1 MWERHNLEESDW
13 CIQPIKLLHHSEP
26 LSSLFPLAVAPVHPH
41 AGGPGESL
49 TSGLPLT
56 APPPPFWG
64 RLCGVRLSRPQLQD
78 DCRQDEEESVP
89 AQGNS
94 EASPHHHPRQT
105 PAWWEDLYLQLLHRL
120 RKQKTKQAKS
130 GHRKRQGRRFQ
141 HQIYANYDQK
151 VLRLHLQESRNSTPS
166 LQGCLY
172 MHLCVFPWARAN
184 LRFLSNHPFICDLC
198 REQASASVPIWLFML
213 RTINGSWAATQ
224 RRVRHVRSIVQKRSM
239 LLHFLLDIFTVLCTV
254 TLSNG
259 SDCQWEA
266 LM

>member
-1 MWERHNLEESDW
+1 MHSTHQTITPQWT
-13 CIQPIKLLHHSEP
+13 PLLPFPSCCCP
-26 LSSLFPLAVAPVHPH
+26 SPSTCRRPWWVVDFRTSPDSS
-41 AGGPGESL
+41 
-49 TSGLPLT
+49 T
-56 APPPPFWG
+56 PPFWG
-64 RLCGVRLSRPQLQD
+64 RLCGVRLSRPQLED

-141 HQIYANYDQK
+141 HQIYANCDQK